1 MIERLLRDHPATSA
15 TWIMCRA
22 LWPIRLTSVTSTL
35 PASFSSFTPSAH
47 HETLTPWKLWLL
59 RSLPDWKQS
68 PQTGQAEAEPS
79 HAEQLCHHP
88 PEGVCKVW
96 EWVVELLLAQGQL
109 WRRIM
114 TETVSLYERY
124 QIFFLSEIESSD
136 KNWNFFSRLFFFSK
150 ANNRQNKLEINII
163 TLPWRKKREP
173 LFSFWILSEKKFCK
187 NFSNSYL
194 LRQTPII

>member
-1 MIERLLRDHPATSA
+1 MIETLLRDHQPTSA

-35 PASFSSFTPSAH
+35 PASFSSFTPWAH

-68 PQTGQAEAEPS
+68 PQTGQAEAGPS
-79 HAEQLCHHP
+79 HAEQLCHHT

-96 EWVVELLLAQGQL
+96 EWVVELALAQGQL

-124 QIFFLSEIESSD
+124 QIR
-136 KNWNFFSRLFFFSK
+136 WWFFFWK
-150 ANNRQNKLEINII
+150 FYLKLRFPIKFEI
-163 TLPWRKKREP
+163 
-173 LFSFWILSEKKFCK
+173 
-187 NFSNSYL
+187 
-194 LRQTPII
+194 

>member
-1 MIERLLRDHPATSA
+1 MIETLLRDHQPTSA

-35 PASFSSFTPSAH
+35 PASFSSFTPWAH

-68 PQTGQAEAEPS
+68 PQTGQAEAGPS

-96 EWVVELLLAQGQL
+96 EWVVELSLAQGQL

-124 QIFFLSEIESSD
+124 QIR
-136 KNWNFFSRLFFFSK
+136 WWFFFWK
-150 ANNRQNKLEINII
+150 FYRKLRFPIKFEI
-163 TLPWRKKREP
+163 
-173 LFSFWILSEKKFCK
+173 
-187 NFSNSYL
+187 
-194 LRQTPII
+194 

>member
-1 MIERLLRDHPATSA
+1 MIETLLRDHPATSA

-96 EWVVELLLAQGQL
+96 EWVVELSWAQGQL

-114 TETVSLYERY
+114 TETVSLYERHL
-124 QIFFLSEIESSD
+124 IRWWFFFFFILSEIEISD
-136 KNWNFFSRLFFFSK
+136 KNKIRAFLVAIYFFQK
-150 ANNRQNKLEINII
+150 
-163 TLPWRKKREP
+163 
-173 LFSFWILSEKKFCK
+173 
-187 NFSNSYL
+187 
-194 LRQTPII
+194 PIIDRIS